1 MSLVNLPDLPSP
13 AAARK
18 RSFAPVVDAA
28 VRVLVLGSLPGDASL
43 ARGQYYGHPQNRFWH
58 LMGAVV
64 GVDLP
69 PLDYAARLAA
79 LLAAHVGL
87 WDVIAEARRAGS
99 LDGNIRDRANN
110 DLVSLLATLPHLHTI
125 AFNGGT
131 AARIGMKALQQQ
143 AGRYRIVS
151 LPSSSP
157 AYTLAYS
164 EKLAAWLALRDEAL
178 GTSAG
183 RDS

>member
-1 MSLVNLPDLPSP
+1 MSLVNLPNPSAPLPE
-13 AAARK
+13 RK
-18 RSFAPVVDAA
+18 RSFAAVVDPA

-43 ARGQYYGHPQNRFWH
+43 AQGQYYGHPQNRFWH

-69 PLDYAARLAA
+69 ALDYAARLAA

-87 WDVIAEARRAGS
+87 WDVIAEARRTGS
-99 LDGNIRDRANN
+99 LDGNIRDQSNN
-110 DLVSLLATLPHLHTI
+110 DLAALLAALPHLHTI

-131 AARIGMKALQQQ
+131 ATRIGLKALQQL

-164 EKLAAWLALRDEAL
+164 EKLVAWLALRDDAL
-178 GTSAG
+178 DTPAG
-183 RDS
+183 SDS